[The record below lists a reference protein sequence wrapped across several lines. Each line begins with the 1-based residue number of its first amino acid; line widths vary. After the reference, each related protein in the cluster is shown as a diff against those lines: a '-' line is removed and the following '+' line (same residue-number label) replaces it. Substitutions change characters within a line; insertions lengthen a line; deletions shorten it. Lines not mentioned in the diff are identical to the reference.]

1 MAIRQKT
8 SVVTRLSGR
17 GTSHARSEV
26 IARDVCVV
34 IDEPVERG
42 GTNEGLSPTETALA
56 ALIGCT
62 NVIAHKVAT
71 AQGVDIGHLSITLA
85 CDFDR
90 RGVMLQ
96 EEVDLPFTAIRLRI
110 ECDGAATQQEIDRVA
125 TDVAKFC
132 PVSKMLK
139 AAGTQVSEEWVA
151 KA

>member
-8 SVVTRLSGR
+8 SVVTRLSGK
-17 GTSHARSEV
+17 GTSHARTDV
-26 IARDVCVV
+26 QTRDVAVV

-62 NVIAHKVAT
+62 NVIGHKVAA

-90 RGVMLQ
+90 RGVTLQ

-110 ECDGAATQQEIDRVA
+110 ECDGAATQQELDRVA
-125 TDVAKFC
+125 ADVARFC
-132 PVSKMLK
+132 AVSKMMK
-139 AAGTQVSEEWVA
+139 AAGTLVTEEWVA
-151 KA
+151 RG